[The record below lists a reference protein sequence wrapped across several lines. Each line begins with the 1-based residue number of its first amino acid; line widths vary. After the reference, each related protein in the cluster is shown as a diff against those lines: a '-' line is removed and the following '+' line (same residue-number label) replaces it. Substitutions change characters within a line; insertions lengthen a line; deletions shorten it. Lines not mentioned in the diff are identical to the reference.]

1 MRKSPSRGEEEG
13 VEVHCLSI
21 GRPFLIRRLPIP
33 PGTEAP
39 ETPYSIG
46 SLHEK
51 SKKSLG
57 HVSVASIDQRDFRS
71 SKERKKERKKGRREE
86 GEKERKEERR
96 EKRKRGSRT
105 RVNLA
110 SRSFVI

>member
-71 SKERKKERKKGRREE
+71 SKERKKERKKGRKEGGRRKGEKGRKE
-86 GEKERKEERR
+86 GETETRFSY
-96 EKRKRGSRT
+96 SRQS
-105 RVNLA
+105 RVP
-110 SRSFVI
+110 